1 MKQFKFYLTLFLFQ
15 ATIVPAQ
22 EVKDALLYSID
33 DLHGTARFRAMS
45 GAFGALGGDFSAI
58 SLNPASSSVYN
69 NNQVGISLSNYGTK
83 NKANYYGTKT
93 SENEN
98 SLELNQAGGVF
109 LFHNDDPSANWTK
122 IAFAVN
128 YENTRNFDNAQFSAG
143 VNPTRSVAEFFI
155 GNANGTP
162 LDVLENSGYSELNY
176 TEQQAFLGYQGY
188 IINPVSSNSNN
199 TLYTSNVREGG
210 NYYQE
215 NGVYSTG
222 YNGKV
227 SFNFS
232 TSYKDKIYVGLN
244 LNSHFTNL
252 LQSSNFYE
260 TNSNPLNTDERV
272 QRIRFR
278 NDLFTNGTGFSFQL
292 GTIVKVNKAIR
303 LGFAYES
310 PTWHNLSDETSQRL
324 SAVRVSTLGELNA
337 DVIDPNITNFFAPY
351 RLQTP
356 SKYTWSAAYIFG
368 QRGLISIDFSLK
380 DYNNIKFSPSS
391 DSYFR
396 ELNAEMS
403 TILKTSSLL
412 RIGAEYKIK
421 ALSLRGGYRLEASP
435 YRNIPTIGDLTG
447 YSAGLGYNFGSTKV
461 DFAYTLSQRNLQS
474 NLFNIGLTDTVAIDS
489 RQNNL
494 TLSVIFEL

>member
-1 MKQFKFYLTLFLFQ
+1 MKKSIFLIAWFFS
-15 ATIVPAQ
+15 ATAIHAQ
-22 EVKDALLYSID
+22 EIKDALLFSMD
-33 DLHGTARFRAMS
+33 DLNGTARYRAMS

-58 SLNPASSSVYN
+58 SLNPAGSSVFN
-69 NNQVGISLSNYGTK
+69 NNQVGVTSSHYNTL
-83 NKANYYGTKT
+83 NKATYFGNPTTEK
-93 SENEN
+93 ENTF
-98 SLELNQAGGVF
+98 ELNQAGAVF
-109 LFHNDDPSANWTK
+109 VFKNYNQNAKWTK
-122 IAFAVN
+122 ITFAIN

-143 VNPTRSVAEFFI
+143 VNPTRSVADFFI
-155 GNANGTP
+155 TNANGIP
-162 LDVLENSGYSELNY
+162 LDVLENSSYSELNFR
-176 TEQQAFLGYQGY
+176 EQQAYLGYQGY

-232 TSYKDKIYVGLN
+232 TAYKDKIYIGLN

-252 LQSSNFYE
+252 LQSSYFYE
-260 TNSNPLNTDERV
+260 TNSNPLNSEERV

-278 NDLFTNGTGFSFQL
+278 NELFTNGTGFSFQL
-292 GTIVKVNKAIR
+292 GTILKVNKTIR

-310 PTWHNLSDETSQRL
+310 PTWHNLSDESSQLL
-324 SAVRVSTLGELNA
+324 SAVRVSSAGELAA
-337 DVIDPNITNFFAPY
+337 DIIDPNITNLYAPY
-351 RLQTP
+351 RIQTP

-368 QRGLISIDFSLK
+368 QKGLISIDFSLK

-396 ELNAEMS
+396 ELNADIS
-403 TILKTSSLL
+403 NTLKTSSQL

-421 ALSLRGGYRLEASP
+421 ALSLRGGYRMEASP
-435 YRNIPTIGDLTG
+435 YKNLTTIGDLTG
-447 YSAGLGYNFGSTKV
+447 YSAGLGYNFGATRV
-461 DFAYTLSQRNLQS
+461 DLAYTHSKRNTQPS
-474 NLFNIGLTDTVAIDS
+474 LFNTGLTDAPSINTI
-489 RQNNL
+489 QNNL
-494 TLSVIFEL
+494 SLSLLFEL